1 MDTQGKT
8 THVQYFDNGLSDNS
22 DEEIETV
29 NHLTYVNKVQ
39 PVRSEP
45 KTQTSVSRKTEHR
58 NKIVYPLSHDAVY
71 VLI

>member
-29 NHLTYVNKVQ
+29 NHLTYVL
-39 PVRSEP
+39 PVRL
-45 KTQTSVSRKTEHR
+45 T
-58 NKIVYPLSHDAVY
+58 LSGLFW
-71 VLI
+71 LIL